1 MKGFL
6 AFVLCLVASS
16 GYVLNFGEYDAEW
29 MAWKSFHNKK
39 YETQREEDARYT
51 IWGDNLKKIQ
61 QHNSEGHSYTLAMN
75 HFGDLTVDEYRIFV
89 LQHRSHFSQE
99 TRREGATFL
108 PPSGATLPATVD
120 WRTRGYVTPVKNQ
133 GVLGES
139 WSFSVTGSVEGQHFK
154 KTGKLVSLSEQNLV
168 DCSGCREFH
177 EHEGVID
184 CGFKYIKR
192 NGGID
197 TESGYPSPCHTFCC
211 FLKDKVGATVTG
223 YVDVPH
229 GNETALQY
237 AVATVGPISIVVN
250 SGLQSFQFYQSGVY
264 DDPACTSMVQ
274 DHAMLVVG
282 YGTLQGKDY
291 WLVKNS
297 WGTRWGMK
305 GYIMMSRNKD
315 NQCGIA
321 SNASYP
327 LV

>member
-1 MKGFL
+1 MAIVDRQSQLGF
-6 AFVLCLVASS
+6 CS
-16 GYVLNFGEYDAEW
+16 
-29 MAWKSFHNKK
+29 
-39 YETQREEDARYT
+39 
-51 IWGDNLKKIQ
+51 
-61 QHNSEGHSYTLAMN
+61 
-75 HFGDLTVDEYRIFV
+75 
-89 LQHRSHFSQE
+89 
-99 TRREGATFL
+99 L
-108 PPSGATLPATVD
+108 P
-120 WRTRGYVTPVKNQ
+120 R
-133 GVLGES
+133 
-139 WSFSVTGSVEGQHFK
+139 
-154 KTGKLVSLSEQNLV
+154 
-168 DCSGCREFH
+168 
-177 EHEGVID
+177 
-184 CGFKYIKR
+184 YIKR

-197 TESGYPSPCHTFCC
+197 TESGYPSPCNTSCC

-223 YVDVPH
+223 YVDVPQ

-297 WGTRWGMK
+297 WGTGWGMK
-305 GYIMMSRNKD
+305 GYIMMSRNKG